1 VRGAASLAVPLLCF
15 ALAPAAPAAPAF
27 EPKISVYVD
36 RSGDA
41 VAVDIRALVPVLP
54 RIVWDVLTDYNR
66 IATFV
71 PGLKV
76 SRLLSGAG
84 EPLLLEQKGG
94 VSVAVF
100 SFDIDVVAR
109 VEELPFNTI
118 RFEAVRGNM
127 REMRG
132 EWNVEDLGEGSRL
145 RYRVHVVPSFWVP
158 PVIGPALIRRNF
170 LEQFDALTREMMRR
184 AAAPVGG
191 GGIPAQ

>member
-1 VRGAASLAVPLLCF
+1 VS
-15 ALAPAAPAAPAF
+15 
-27 EPKISVYVD
+27 
-36 RSGDA
+36 
-41 VAVDIRALVPVLP
+41 P

-94 VSVAVF
+94 IGLAMF

-109 VEELPFNTI
+109 VEEQPFHTI
-118 RFEAVRGNM
+118 RFEAVGGNM

-145 RYRVHVVPSFWVP
+145 RYRLHVVPGFWVP
-158 PVIGPALIRRNF
+158 PVIGPAVIRRNF
-170 LEQFDALTREMMRR
+170 LDEFDALIREMMRR
-184 AAAPVGG
+184 AAAPVGS